1 MTVALRLNR
10 SLYDVAA
17 IDEAVAAFAPH
28 ATIDRADDAT
38 HFVLGVRSLKE
49 SAERER
55 RIAGELANWA
65 LGATIKKAKRNAR

>member
-1 MTVALRLNR
+1 VTLSLRLAR
-10 SLYDVAA
+10 SLYDAA
-17 IDEAVAAFAPH
+17 ALDEAVAAFSAH
-28 ATIDRADDAT
+28 ASIDRADDAS